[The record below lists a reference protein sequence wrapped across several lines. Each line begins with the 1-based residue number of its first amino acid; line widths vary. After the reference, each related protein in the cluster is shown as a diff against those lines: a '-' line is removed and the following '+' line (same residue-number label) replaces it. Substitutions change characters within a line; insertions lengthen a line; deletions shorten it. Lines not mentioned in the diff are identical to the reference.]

1 MQISTRSGPRIL
13 AILGPTNT
21 GKTHLAMERM
31 LAHTSGMIGFPL
43 RLLAR
48 ENYDRAVARVGKG
61 AVALITGEERIVP
74 KSARYFLCTV
84 EAMPVS
90 KQVDF
95 LGIDEI
101 QMCADP
107 ERGHVFTDRLLHAR
121 GLSETMFMGAE
132 TIRPVIR
139 KLIDNVEFDT
149 RARFSTLAYNG
160 SKKIQRLPGQSAIV
174 TFSAQEVYAVAELV
188 RRQKGGAA
196 VVLGALSPRTRNAQ
210 VEMFQ
215 NGEVEHLI
223 ATDAIGMGLNLD
235 LNHVAFAAL
244 HKFDGQFNRGL
255 SAAEMAQ
262 IAGRAGRH
270 MNDGTFGVTGNLS
283 GIDPDIIE
291 QIEAHEFEPL
301 AKVFWRNARL
311 DFRSVE
317 ALQKS
322 LRRRSDNPTLV
333 LTREPVDEVMLD
345 HLSQNEDVAR
355 IASAPDR
362 VQLLWEVCQIPDFRN
377 IHTDTHP
384 RLLTS
389 IYRFLAKPNSK
400 LPVDWLGEQVLRM
413 DRYDGDIDQLSSRLA
428 GIRVWTYVSHKHHWL
443 EDANHWQDRTRAIED
458 KLSDVLHER
467 LTQRFV
473 DRRTSVL
480 LKSLKDKSELMS
492 TITANGEVQV
502 EGEYVGRLEGFRFI
516 ADETDAAF
524 EGKAIASAA
533 RRALTGEIAQRVKQ
547 LETDE
552 DDKFAVN
559 GQLEVLWN
567 SSVVGGLKKG
577 DTVLSPDIQVIDS
590 EFFDGPARERVRTR
604 LQNFI
609 NAHIEARLKMLT
621 RLRDCQLPGPIR
633 GLLFQLNEGLGCV
646 PRSDLESLIKD
657 LGDEDR
663 KALAKLGVRLGVE
676 TVHVLDALKPDP
688 VELRGIL
695 WAVARDLEALP
706 ELPPAGRTSVPN
718 DRSNSKGFYLAA
730 GYMPVGPLAARVDML
745 ERFAALLRQ
754 KARENDGK
762 VKPDPDLLSL
772 LGCTVEQAEGVFTAL
787 GWRAEVVKVSKAEL
801 DAKEAV
807 KTADAPVAAP
817 APEAAVTSEVAAT
830 ADAPAETSVETPAE
844 TVATPVAKATDEVAS
859 ASSEVSPLKE
869 EAEQGGIAEAVAVDV
884 AADAPAEAAA
894 DGEAESEFVEIKYFV
909 RVDRRKR
916 GGGNAG
922 KGQRGPRQEA
932 RGKGAPKG
940 KGGQRPNRGGPN
952 KGGDRQGNGQ
962 ARPANPAKNNQ
973 INEDSPFAK
982 LKEMLAAKG

>member
-1 MQISTRSGPRIL
+1 
-13 AILGPTNT
+13 LGPTNT

-121 GLSETMFMGAE
+121 GLNETMFMGAE

-817 APEAAVTSEVAAT
+817 APEAAATSEVAAT

-869 EAEQGGIAEAVAVDV
+869 EAEQGGIAEAVAVDA

>member
-817 APEAAVTSEVAAT
+817 APEAAATSEVAAT
-830 ADAPAETSVETPAE
+830 ADAPAKTSVETPAE

-869 EAEQGGIAEAVAVDV
+869 EAEQGGIAEAVAVDA

>member
-869 EAEQGGIAEAVAVDV
+869 EAEQGGIAEAVAVDA

>member
-48 ENYDRAVARVGKG
+48 ENYDRAIKRVGVG
-61 AVALITGEERIVP
+61 AVALITGEERILP
-74 KSARYFLCTV
+74 KNARYYLCTV
-84 EAMPVS
+84 EAMPVNL
-90 KQVDF
+90 QVAF
-95 LGIDEI
+95 LAVDEI

-107 ERGHVFTDRLLHAR
+107 ERGHVFTDRLLNAR
-121 GLSETMFMGAE
+121 GTSETMFMGAE
-132 TIRPVIR
+132 TIRPVICR
-139 KLIDNVEFDT
+139 LIENVEFDS
-149 RARFSTLAYNG
+149 RARFSTLSYLGA
-160 SKKIQRLPGQSAIV
+160 KKIQRLPSQSAVV

-210 VEMFQ
+210 VQMFQ

-235 LNHVAFAAL
+235 LQHVAFAAL
-244 HKFDGQFNRGL
+244 HKYDGQFNRSL
-255 SAAEMAQ
+255 SPAELAQ

-270 MNDGTFGVTGNLS
+270 MNDGSFGVTGNLV

-291 QIEAHEFEPL
+291 QIEAHQFEPL
-301 AKVFWRNARL
+301 SKVYWRAANP
-311 DFRSVE
+311 DFRSVG

-322 LRRRSDNPTLV
+322 LRRLPDNPTLIRV
-333 LTREPVDEVMLD
+333 REPVDEIMLEY
-345 HLSQNEDVAR
+345 LARNEDVAKV
-355 IASAPDR
+355 ANTPDR
-362 VQLLWEVCQIPDFRN
+362 VRLLWEVCQIPDFRN
-377 IHTDTHP
+377 IHTDAHP
-384 RLLTS
+384 RLLTA
-389 IYRFLAKPNSK
+389 IYTFLTRGIGK
-400 LPVDWLGEQVLRM
+400 LPTDWMGEQVLRQ

-443 EDANHWQDRTRAIED
+443 HDANHWQERTRAIED
-458 KLSDVLHER
+458 RLSDVLHER

-492 TITANGEVQV
+492 SITANGEVQV
-502 EGEYVGRLEGFRFI
+502 EGEFVGRLEGFRFI

-552 DDKFAVN
+552 DVSFAVN
-559 GQLEVLWN
+559 GKLEILWRDAP
-567 SSVVGGLKKG
+567 VATLKKG
-577 DTVLSPDIQVIDS
+577 DTVLTPEITVIDS
-590 EFFDGPARERVRTR
+590 EFFDGPIRERVRVRVQTW
-604 LQNFI
+604 LND
-609 NAHIEARLKMLT
+609 HIETRLKMLT
-621 RLRDCQLPGPIR
+621 RLRDCQLSGAIR

-646 PRSDLESLIKD
+646 PRAELEGLIKD
-657 LGDEDR
+657 LSDEDR

-695 WAVARDLEALP
+695 WAVARELPERP

-718 DRSNSKGFYLAA
+718 DRENSKGFYLAA

-754 KARENDGK
+754 KARENEGK
-762 VKPDPDLLSL
+762 VKPEPDLLSL
-772 LGCTVEQAEGVFTAL
+772 LGCTVEQAEGVFVSL
-787 GWRAEVVKVSKAEL
+787 GWRAEEDAEG
-801 DAKEAV
+801 AK
-807 KTADAPVAAP
+807 
-817 APEAAVTSEVAAT
+817 
-830 ADAPAETSVETPAE
+830 
-844 TVATPVAKATDEVAS
+844 
-859 ASSEVSPLKE
+859 
-869 EAEQGGIAEAVAVDV
+869 
-884 AADAPAEAAA
+884 
-894 DGEAESEFVEIKYFV
+894 FFV

-916 GGGNAG
+916 NPAPRPERDASGENKGRGPRNAARSGKPGQKGGPRGNAG
-922 KGQRGPRQEA
+922 KPAQDR
-932 RGKGAPKG
+932 APAAAK
-940 KGGQRPNRGGPN
+940 
-952 KGGDRQGNGQ
+952 
-962 ARPANPAKNNQ
+962 PATV
-973 INEDSPFAK
+973 NEDSPFAR
-982 LKEMLAAKG
+982 LKEMMAAKG

>member
-13 AILGPTNT
+13 AVLGPTNT

-31 LAHTSGMIGFPL
+31 LAHTTGMIGFPL

-48 ENYDRAVARVGKG
+48 ENYDRAIAKVGKG
-61 AVALITGEERIVP
+61 AVALITGEERILP
-74 KSARYFLCTV
+74 PHARYYLCTV
-84 EAMPVS
+84 EAMPVNMP
-90 KQVDF
+90 VDF
-95 LGIDEI
+95 MAIDEI

-121 GLSETMFMGAE
+121 GRYETMFMGAE

-139 KLIDNVEFDT
+139 QLVENVEFDR
-149 RARFSTLAYNG
+149 RARFSTLTYSG
-160 SKKIQRLPGQSAIV
+160 PKKIQRLPSQSAVV

-215 NGEVEHLI
+215 NGDVEHLI

-235 LNHVAFAAL
+235 LQHVAFAAL
-244 HKFDGQFNRGL
+244 SKFDGQFHRSL
-255 SAAEMAQ
+255 SAAETAQ

-270 MNDGTFGVTGNLS
+270 MNDGSFGVTGNLS

-291 QIEAHEFEPL
+291 QIEEHEFEPL
-301 AKVFWRNARL
+301 AKVYWRSSRP
-311 DFRSVE
+311 DFRSIDG
-317 ALQKS
+317 LQKS
-322 LRRRSDNPTLV
+322 LRRLPDNPTLIRV
-333 LTREPVDEVMLD
+333 REPVDEIMLD
-345 HLSQNEDVAR
+345 YLAHIEDIAR
-355 IASAPDR
+355 ITRSPDR
-362 VQLLWEVCQIPDFRN
+362 VRLLWEVCQIPDFRN
-377 IHTDTHP
+377 IHTDAHP
-384 RLLTS
+384 RLLS
-389 IYRFLAKPNSK
+389 AIYQFLCQPKSK
-400 LPVDWLGEQVLRM
+400 LPIDWMGEQVLRM

-428 GIRVWTYVSHKHHWL
+428 GIRVWTYVSHKHNWL
-443 EDANHWQDRTRAIED
+443 DDAIHWQERTRAIED

-502 EGEYVGRLEGFRFI
+502 EGEFVGRLEGFRFI

-533 RRALTGEIAQRVKQ
+533 RRALSGEIAQRVKT

-552 DDKFAVN
+552 DNQFAVN
-559 GQLEVLWN
+559 GKLEILWHD
-567 SSVVGGLKKG
+567 SVVGTLKKG
-577 DTVLSPDIQVIDS
+577 DTVLSPEISVIDS
-590 EFFDGPARERVRTR
+590 EFFDGPTRERVRVR
-604 LQNFI
+604 LQTWLNS
-609 NAHIEARLKMLT
+609 HIETRLKMLT
-621 RLRDCQLPGPIR
+621 RLRDCQMTGAIR

-646 PRSDLESLIKD
+646 PRSELESLIKD
-657 LGDEDR
+657 LTDEDR

-695 WAVARDLEALP
+695 WAVSRDLEELP
-706 ELPPAGRTSVPN
+706 ELPPAGRTSVLN

-762 VKPDPDLLSL
+762 VRPDPDLLSL
-772 LGCTVEQAEGVFTAL
+772 LGCTVEQAEGVFAAL
-787 GWRAEVVKVSKAEL
+787 GWRPEIVKVKKAAPEPVADTAAL
-801 DAKEAV
+801 TDSDVVVADK
-807 KTADAPVAAP
+807 ADAAEGS
-817 APEAAVTSEVAAT
+817 EAS
-830 ADAPAETSVETPAE
+830 
-844 TVATPVAKATDEVAS
+844 VATTDAEQADVAS
-859 ASSEVSPLKE
+859 SGESD
-869 EAEQGGIAEAVAVDV
+869 AVGSDV
-884 AADAPAEAAA
+884 AANADSADAVAAETA
-894 DGEAESEFVEIKYFV
+894 DDEYEDVKFFV

-916 GGGNAG
+916 HQPGQNNRGPRNQAAGSGAGAEGRADGRGEGRGAGNRNN
-922 KGQRGPRQEA
+922 GQRGGPRHA
-932 RGKGAPKG
+932 KGGPKAAPKG
-940 KGGQRPNRGGPN
+940 GHGRNNAKPH
-952 KGGDRQGNGQ
+952 Q
-962 ARPANPAKNNQ
+962 AAAKNNE

>member
-121 GLSETMFMGAE
+121 GLNETMFMGAE

-817 APEAAVTSEVAAT
+817 APEAAATSEVAAT

-869 EAEQGGIAEAVAVDV
+869 EAEQGGIAEAVAVDA

>member
-31 LAHTSGMIGFPL
+31 LAHTTGMIGFPL

-48 ENYDRAVARVGKG
+48 ENYDRAVAKVGKG
-61 AVALITGEERIVP
+61 AVALITGEERILP
-74 KSARYFLCTV
+74 KTARYFMCTV
-84 EAMPVS
+84 EAMPVA
-90 KQVDF
+90 KQVEF
-95 LGIDEI
+95 LGVDEI

-121 GLSETMFMGAE
+121 GRSETMFMGAE

-139 KLIDNVEFDT
+139 KLVDNVEFDT
-149 RARFSTLAYNG
+149 RARFSTLTYNG
-160 SKKIQRLPGQSAIV
+160 AKKIQRLPSQSAIV

-215 NGEVEHLI
+215 NGDVEHLI

-235 LNHVAFAAL
+235 LDHVAFAAM
-244 HKFDGQFNRGL
+244 HKYDGKFNRSL
-255 SAAEMAQ
+255 SAAETAQ

-270 MNDGTFGVTGNLS
+270 MNNGSFGVTGNLS

-291 QIEAHEFEPL
+291 QIESHEFEPL

-311 DFRSVE
+311 EFRSID

-322 LRRRSDNPTLV
+322 LRRRSDDPTLI
-333 LTREPVDEVMLD
+333 LAREPVDEIMLE
-345 HLSQNEDVAR
+345 HLAQNEDVAR
-355 IASAPDR
+355 IATAPDR

-389 IYRFLAKPNSK
+389 IYRYLAKPGSR
-400 LPVDWLGEQVLRM
+400 LPIDWLGEQVLRL

-443 EDANHWQDRTRAIED
+443 EDANHWQERTRAIED

-502 EGEYVGRLEGFRFI
+502 EGEFVGRLEGFRFI

-552 DDKFAVN
+552 DDKFSVN
-559 GQLEVLWN
+559 GQLDVIW
-567 SSVVGGLKKG
+567 SGAQVGVLKKG
-577 DTVLSPDIQVIDS
+577 DTVLSPEVHVIDS
-590 EFFDGPARERVRTR
+590 EFFDGPTRERVRTR

-609 NAHIEARLKMLT
+609 NSHIETRLKMLT
-621 RLRDCQLPGPIR
+621 RLRDCQLSGPIR

-646 PRSDLESLIKD
+646 PRSELESLVKD
-657 LGDEDR
+657 LSDEDR

-695 WAVARDLEALP
+695 WAVARELDALP

-718 DRSNSKGFYLAA
+718 DRANSKGFYLAA

-762 VKPDPDLLSL
+762 VRPDPDLLSL

-787 GWRAEVVKVSKAEL
+787 GWRAEVTKVKKSTLEAKDAEKNAPAPAKAENA
-801 DAKEAV
+801 DAAKDAV
-807 KTADAPVAAP
+807 KTDAAEPAAN
-817 APEAAVTSEVAAT
+817 
-830 ADAPAETSVETPAE
+830 AE
-844 TVATPVAKATDEVAS
+844 
-859 ASSEVSPLKE
+859 
-869 EAEQGGIAEAVAVDV
+869 
-884 AADAPAEAAA
+884 APAEAEVTQAPVEAKAEEVAKEPEAAAEPVVAKAETGAGEDAA
-894 DGEAESEFVEIKYFV
+894 DAKPVETDADGDELVEVKFFV

-916 GGGNAG
+916 GGAG
-922 KGQRGPRQEA
+922 AGRGQRGPRQDA
-932 RGKGAPKG
+932 RGGKGAPKG
-940 KGGQRPNRGGPN
+940 KGGNRPNRGGGN
-952 KGGDRQGNGQ
+952 GDRSGKPGG
-962 ARPANPAKNNQ
+962 RNPAPVKENK

-982 LKEMLAAKG
+982 LKEMLEAKG

>member
-1 MQISTRSGPRIL
+1 MQISTRTGPRIL

-31 LAHTSGMIGFPL
+31 LAHGSGMIGFPL

-48 ENYDRAVARVGKG
+48 ENYDRAVERVGKG
-61 AVALITGEERIVP
+61 AVALITGEERILP
-74 KSARYFLCTV
+74 PRARYYLCTV
-84 EAMPVS
+84 EAMPVNMP
-90 KQVDF
+90 VDF
-95 LGIDEI
+95 MAIDEI

-121 GLSETMFMGAE
+121 GRYETMFMGAE

-139 KLIDNVEFDT
+139 QLIDNVEFDS
-149 RARFSTLAYNG
+149 RSRFSTLSYAG
-160 SKKIQRLPGQSAIV
+160 PKKIQRLPSQSAVV

-223 ATDAIGMGLNLD
+223 ATDAIGMGLNLE
-235 LNHVAFAAL
+235 LQHVAFAAL
-244 HKFDGQFNRGL
+244 SKFDGQFHRSL
-255 SAAEMAQ
+255 TAAEIAQ

-270 MNDGTFGVTGNLS
+270 MNDGTFGTTGNLT

-301 AKVFWRNARL
+301 AKVYWRSARP
-311 DFRSVE
+311 DFRSV
-317 ALQKS
+317 AGLQKS
-322 LRRRSDNPTLV
+322 LRRLPDNPTLIRV
-333 LTREPVDEVMLD
+333 REPVDEVMLD
-345 HLSQNEDVAR
+345 HVSHNEDVAR
-355 IASAPDR
+355 IATAPDR
-362 VQLLWEVCQIPDFRN
+362 VRLLWEVCQIPDFRN
-377 IHTDTHP
+377 IHTDAHP

-389 IYRFLAKPNSK
+389 IYRFLAKPKSK
-400 LPVDWLGEQVLRM
+400 LPTDWMGEQVLRL
-413 DRYDGDIDQLSSRLA
+413 DRYDGDIEQLSSRLA

-443 EDANHWQDRTRAIED
+443 DDANHWQERTRAIED

-502 EGEYVGRLEGFRFI
+502 EGEFVGRLEGFRFI
-516 ADETDAAF
+516 ADDAEAAF

-533 RRALTGEIAQRVKQ
+533 RRALGGEIAQRVKT

-552 DDKFAVN
+552 DDQFAVT
-559 GQLEVLWN
+559 GKLEILWRGAP
-567 SSVVGGLKKG
+567 VGTLKKG
-577 DTVLSPDIQVIDS
+577 DTVLSPDVQVIDS
-590 EFFDGPARERVRTR
+590 EFFDGPTRERVRTR
-604 LQNFI
+604 LQNWL
-609 NAHIEARLKMLT
+609 NGHIENRLKMLT
-621 RLRDCQLPGPIR
+621 RLRDCQLSGPIR

-646 PRSDLESLIKD
+646 PRTELDSLIRD
-657 LGDEDR
+657 LSDDDR

-695 WAVARDLEALP
+695 WAVARELNELP

-762 VKPDPDLLSL
+762 VRPDPDLLSL

-787 GWRAEVVKVSKAEL
+787 GWRPEIVKVKKEAAPQAEATPAL
-801 DAKEAV
+801 SAETDAAATETTASGEASAVQAEGEAVAKEVEAS
-807 KTADAPVAAP
+807 TADKEAEAPVDADLVAVSADTEKSDAAP
-817 APEAAVTSEVAAT
+817 AEGADDEYEEV
-830 ADAPAETSVETPAE
+830 
-844 TVATPVAKATDEVAS
+844 K
-859 ASSEVSPLKE
+859 
-869 EAEQGGIAEAVAVDV
+869 
-884 AADAPAEAAA
+884 
-894 DGEAESEFVEIKYFV
+894 FFV

-916 GGGNAG
+916 GN
-922 KGQRGPRQEA
+922 GPRGNRNQA
-932 RGKGAPKG
+932 QNGPKG
-940 KGGQRPNRGGPN
+940 KNGGRGNNGPRN
-952 KGGDRQGNGQ
+952 AKVGPKGVQQGRGKP
-962 ARPANPAKNNQ
+962 RPAPRNDK

-982 LKEMLAAKG
+982 LKEMLEAKG

>member
-13 AILGPTNT
+13 AVLGPTNT

-31 LAHTSGMIGFPL
+31 LAHTTGMIGFPL

-48 ENYDRAVARVGKG
+48 ENYDRAVAKVGKG
-61 AVALITGEERIVP
+61 AVALITGEERILP
-74 KSARYFLCTV
+74 PRARYYLCTV
-84 EAMPVS
+84 EAMPVNMP
-90 KQVDF
+90 VDF
-95 LGIDEI
+95 MAIDEI

-121 GLSETMFMGAE
+121 GRHETMFMGAE

-139 KLIDNVEFDT
+139 QLVDNVEFDT
-149 RARFSTLAYNG
+149 RARFSTLTYSG
-160 SKKIQRLPGQSAIV
+160 PKKIQRLPSQSAVV

-215 NGEVEHLI
+215 NGDVEHLI

-235 LNHVAFAAL
+235 LQHVAFAAL
-244 HKFDGQFNRGL
+244 SKFDGQFHRNL
-255 SAAEMAQ
+255 SAAETAQ

-270 MNDGTFGVTGNLS
+270 MNDGSFGVTGNLT

-291 QIEAHEFEPL
+291 QIEAHEFDAL
-301 AKVFWRNARL
+301 TKVYWRSARP

-317 ALQKS
+317 GLQQS
-322 LRRRSDNPTLV
+322 LRRLPDNPMLIRV
-333 LTREPVDEVMLD
+333 REPVDEIMLD
-345 HLSQNEDVAR
+345 HLAHSEDIAR
-355 IASAPDR
+355 ITRSPDR
-362 VQLLWEVCQIPDFRN
+362 VRLLWEVCQIPDFRN
-377 IHTDTHP
+377 IHTDAHP
-384 RLLTS
+384 RLLGS
-389 IYRFLAKPNSK
+389 IYKFLCQPKSK
-400 LPVDWLGEQVLRM
+400 LPTDWMGEQVLRM

-428 GIRVWTYVSHKHHWL
+428 GIRVWTYVSHKHNWL
-443 EDANHWQDRTRAIED
+443 DDANHWQERTRAIED

-502 EGEYVGRLEGFRFI
+502 EGEFVGRLEGFRFI

-533 RRALTGEIAQRVKQ
+533 RRALSGEIAQRVKT

-552 DDKFAVN
+552 DGQFAVN
-559 GQLEVLWN
+559 GKLEILWN
-567 SSVVGGLKKG
+567 GAAVGTLKKG
-577 DTVLSPDIQVIDS
+577 DTVLSPEISVIDS
-590 EFFDGPARERVRTR
+590 EFFDGPTRERVRIR
-604 LQNFI
+604 LQTWLNS
-609 NAHIEARLKMLT
+609 HIETRLKMLT
-621 RLRDCQLPGPIR
+621 RLRDCQLTGAIR

-646 PRSDLESLIKD
+646 PRSELESLIKD
-657 LGDEDR
+657 LSDDDR

-695 WAVARDLEALP
+695 WAVSRELEELP

-718 DRSNSKGFYLAA
+718 DRANSKGFYLAA

-762 VKPDPDLLSL
+762 VRPDPDLLSL

-787 GWRAEVVKVSKAEL
+787 GWRAEIVKVKKAPAAEAASEAKAEET
-801 DAKEAV
+801 AEAGES
-807 KTADAPVAAP
+807 
-817 APEAAVTSEVAAT
+817 EAAVA
-830 ADAPAETSVETPAE
+830 VE
-844 TVATPVAKATDEVAS
+844 
-859 ASSEVSPLKE
+859 
-869 EAEQGGIAEAVAVDV
+869 
-884 AADAPAEAAA
+884 APAEAEATSETEVSA
-894 DGEAESEFVEIKYFV
+894 DASAPAESAEGAAGDDEFEEVKFFV

-916 GGGNAG
+916 HHAGQNA
-922 KGQRGPRQEA
+922 RGPRNNQQANAAGEG
-932 RGKGAPKG
+932 RGAGNG
-940 KGGQRPNRGGPN
+940 NRGGQ
-952 KGGDRQGNGQ
+952 KGGPRNAKGGPKSGGPKGNGPRHGGKPQ
-962 ARPANPAKNNQ
+962 APAKNNQ

>member
-1 MQISTRSGPRIL
+1 
-13 AILGPTNT
+13 
-21 GKTHLAMERM
+21 
-31 LAHTSGMIGFPL
+31 
-43 RLLAR
+43 
-48 ENYDRAVARVGKG
+48 
-61 AVALITGEERIVP
+61 
-74 KSARYFLCTV
+74 
-84 EAMPVS
+84 
-90 KQVDF
+90 
-95 LGIDEI
+95 
-101 QMCADP
+101 
-107 ERGHVFTDRLLHAR
+107 
-121 GLSETMFMGAE
+121 
-132 TIRPVIR
+132 
-139 KLIDNVEFDT
+139 
-149 RARFSTLAYNG
+149 
-160 SKKIQRLPGQSAIV
+160 
-174 TFSAQEVYAVAELV
+174 
-188 RRQKGGAA
+188 
-196 VVLGALSPRTRNAQ
+196 
-210 VEMFQ
+210 
-215 NGEVEHLI
+215 
-223 ATDAIGMGLNLD
+223 
-235 LNHVAFAAL
+235 
-244 HKFDGQFNRGL
+244 
-255 SAAEMAQ
+255 
-262 IAGRAGRH
+262 

-311 DFRSVE
+311 DFRTVD

-322 LRRRSDNPTLV
+322 LRKRSDNPTLV
-333 LTREPVDEVMLD
+333 LAREPVDEVMLA

-377 IHTDTHP
+377 IHTDAHP

-389 IYRFLAKPNSK
+389 IYRYLAKPNSK
-400 LPVDWLGEQVLRM
+400 LPVDWLGEQVLRL

-443 EDANHWQDRTRAIED
+443 EDANHWQERTRAIED

-567 SSVVGGLKKG
+567 GAVVGGLKKG
-577 DTVLSPDIQVIDS
+577 DTVLSPDVQVIDS
-590 EFFDGPARERVRTR
+590 EFFDGPTRERVRTR
-604 LQNFI
+604 LQNFV

-646 PRSDLESLIKD
+646 PRADLESLIKD
-657 LGDEDR
+657 LSDEDR

-695 WAVARDLEALP
+695 WAISRELDALP

-801 DAKEAV
+801 DAKEAAKKASEPASEPAAV
-807 KTADAPVAAP
+807 SADAP
-817 APEAAVTSEVAAT
+817 E
-830 ADAPAETSVETPAE
+830 
-844 TVATPVAKATDEVAS
+844 
-859 ASSEVSPLKE
+859 
-869 EAEQGGIAEAVAVDV
+869 
-884 AADAPAEAAA
+884 APAEAANA
-894 DGEAESEFVEIKYFV
+894 DEAAKEAPADAVSETPAEEAAPAAGEAEAEPEFVEVKYFV

-916 GGGNAG
+916 GGAG
-922 KGQRGPRQEA
+922 KGQRVGPRQEA
-932 RGKGAPKG
+932 HGKGAPKG

-952 KGGDRQGNGQ
+952 KGGDRGGKGQG
-962 ARPANPAKNNQ
+962 RPNNAPAKNNQ